1 MTLHQNDTAL
11 SQIYDILTE
20 AGFSSFA
27 DALTILLNE
36 AMKIERSA
44 FLQAQPY
51 ERSEQRRGYANGFK
65 QKTLRTRLGEVTVA
79 VPQVR
84 DSDFYPS
91 ALEKGTRSER
101 ALKAALAE
109 MYLQGVS
116 TRKVAAIT
124 EELCG
129 FEVSSTTVS
138 RATAELD
145 GLLSAWRERP
155 LAAYRYVVLDAR
167 YEHVRHGGTV
177 VDAAVLLAIG
187 VSESNGKREVL
198 GASVALSEQEVH
210 WRTFLQSLKKRGLHG
225 VQLLVSDAHE
235 GLLAAKRAV
244 FPSVPWQRCQ
254 VHLQRNAQKYVPRK
268 ELKQAVAS
276 DIRAIFNAPNR
287 SEADRLL
294 DLFIER
300 YSKTAPRLTGWAETA
315 LQEGFAVFEFPEHH
329 RRRLRSTNALERLNQ
344 AIKQRTKVASIFPN
358 EASCLRLVTAIV
370 MEISDEWVS
379 GKRYLT
385 LDDI

>member
-1 MTLHQNDTAL
+1 MTLLQDNTAL
-11 SQIYDILTE
+11 SQIYDILAD
-20 AGFSSFA
+20 AGFTDFA

-36 AMKIERSA
+36 AMKLERA
-44 FLQAQPY
+44 AHLRALPY
-51 ERSEQRRGYANGFK
+51 ERTEQRRGYANGYK
-65 QKTLRTRLGEVTVA
+65 QKTLRTRVGEVTVA

-84 DSDFYPS
+84 EGDFYPAS
-91 ALEKGTRSER
+91 LEKGTRSER

-124 EELCG
+124 EQLCG
-129 FEVSSTTVS
+129 FEVSATTVS

-145 GLLSAWRERP
+145 ELLSEWRERP

-177 VDAAVLLAIG
+177 IDAAVLLAIG
-187 VSESNGKREVL
+187 VSEAEGKREVL
-198 GASVALSEQEVH
+198 GVSVALSEQEVH
-210 WRTFLQSLKKRGLHG
+210 WRNFLQSLKKRGLHG

-235 GLLAAKRAV
+235 GLLAAKRTV
-244 FPSVPWQRCQ
+244 FPTIPWQRCQ

-268 ELKQAVAS
+268 ELKREVAS

-294 DLFIER
+294 ELFIAR
-300 YSKTAPRLTGWAETA
+300 YAEVAPRLADWAETA
-315 LQEGFAVFEFPEHH
+315 LPEGFAVFGFPERH
-329 RRRLRSTNALERLNQ
+329 RRRLRSTNALERLNL
-344 AIKQRTKVASIFPN
+344 AIKQRTQVARIFPN

-370 MEISDEWVS
+370 MEISEEWVT

-385 LDDI
+385 LDED